1 MKKYLVEVM
10 IIIMIIFIA
19 FWAYVKVTI
28 TDEVIVPYEPYKPFG
43 IIVDETTWN
52 GKLEPGRYTKSGIKI
67 IKQ

>member
-28 TDEVIVPYEPYKPFG
+28 TDEVIVE
-43 IIVDETTWN
+43 IWN
-52 GKLEPGRYTKSGIKI
+52 TGNPLGSNEI
-67 IKQ
+67 